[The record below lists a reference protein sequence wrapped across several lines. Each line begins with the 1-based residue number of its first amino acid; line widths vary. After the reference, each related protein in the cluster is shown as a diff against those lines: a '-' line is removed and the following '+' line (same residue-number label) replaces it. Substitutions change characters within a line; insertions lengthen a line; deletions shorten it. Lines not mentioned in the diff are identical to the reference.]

1 MFYCIGIYNKHC
13 LPLQKLKN
21 NKPKKIKNG
30 GKVSLKNAA
39 AIYINYHITA
49 KPKYYKR
56 PTAGY
61 RGYFFGGTV
70 KSPLYES
77 FYLEYEDNILAPQ

>member
-1 MFYCIGIYNKHC
+1 M
-13 LPLQKLKN
+13 
-21 NKPKKIKNG
+21 IKN
-30 GKVSLKNAA
+30 VHFNVD
-39 AIYINYHITA
+39 I
-49 KPKYYKR
+49 YKR

>member
-1 MFYCIGIYNKHC
+1 MPQQFD
-13 LPLQKLKN
+13 
-21 NKPKKIKNG
+21 
-30 GKVSLKNAA
+30 
-39 AIYINYHITA
+39 INYHITA